1 MLCKEH
7 FLKSTTRI
15 LRVVPTVL
23 TLSAGGWSVAVYAQA
38 TPAEKTAATE
48 SIGTAAK
55 KTAKA
60 ATEAGGKT
68 GAAVTRTGEKIGEA
82 G

>member
-1 MLCKEH
+1 MLFKEH

-15 LRVVPTVL
+15 LRVVPAVL
-23 TLSAGGWSVAVYAQA
+23 ALSAAGWSVTVYAQA
-38 TPAEKTAATE
+38 TSAEKTAATD
-48 SIGTAAK
+48 SVGTAAK

-60 ATEAGGKT
+60 TAEAGGKT